1 MSNLLVQN
9 IKHTNGTSA
18 MSLDSGGRVNIPGYI
33 VQVSTVSSLTD
44 QSTTTT
50 INNTSTSL
58 VNVDV
63 TRKVSGSAFLVRYEC
78 VIVRA
83 ATSDWHYL
91 GYNIGGSNIASIKVK
106 DDNSWHTMSKTFA
119 LNTSVS
125 GDVGATINF
134 ASYNLNGASHNDQVM
149 LPHLVVM
156 EIAQ

>member
-1 MSNLLVQN
+1 MTSTLKTDKIEGVTASGTVE
-9 IKHTNGTSA
+9 ITNH
-18 MSLDSGGRVNIPGYI
+18 I
-33 VQVSTVSSLTD
+33 VQVATVSDFTS
-44 QSTTTT
+44 SETT

-58 VNVDV
+58 VNVNF
-63 TRKVSGSAFLVRYEC
+63 TRKVAGSAFLVRYDC

-83 ATSDWHYL
+83 ATSNWHYL
-91 GYNIGGSNIASIKVK
+91 GYNIGGSNIASIKTK

-134 ASYNLNGASHNDQVM
+134 ASYNLNGASHNDQIFM
-149 LPHLVVM
+149 PNLIVM